1 MAKEHNML
9 LPVCS
14 HDVAGVLLIMAC
26 ECTLLSRL
34 LFRYNMMSTKL
45 DITSTVQQTI
55 NSEDSE
61 HVFKGRRLSATMGL
75 SSEWWCIMQ
84 ATETCAI
91 CETPSVLA
99 AMNCK
104 VFTVHADVLGPQQIL

>member
-9 LPVCS
+9 LPVC
-14 HDVAGVLLIMAC
+14 HDVACVLLIMAY

-45 DITSTVQQTI
+45 DITSSTVQQTI

-61 HVFKGRRLSATMGL
+61 LVFKGRRLSATMGL
-75 SSEWWCIMQ
+75 SSEWWCMMQ

-104 VFTVHADVLGPQQIL
+104 NFTVHADVLGPQQTL